1 MCQPND
7 SRSMN
12 LCTKFTITCNQAPT
26 DRIFSV
32 KRGFISVLF
41 PYGNYVAWTPVAII
55 NPITE
60 FSLTKEPEWKIFQS
74 HDFHSPQKYVSC
86 ACHLFFHKQFQ
97 HIKSKSFFL
106 LQFFVWINLML
117 LWFLFS
123 NLKYT
128 NQGLFVLLANKQWL
142 KFKITC
148 FWFFL
153 FFISFKFAFTF

>member
-41 PYGNYVAWTPVAII
+41 PYGNNVAWTPVAII

-60 FSLTKEPEWKIFQS
+60 FSLTKEPKWKIFQS
-74 HDFHSPQKYVSC
+74 HDFHSPQKYVLC
-86 ACHLFFHKQFQ
+86 ACHFFFSTNNSNISNQNLFFT
-97 HIKSKSFFL
+97 IFL
-106 LQFFVWINLML
+106 WINLML

-123 NLKYT
+123 NLKCT

-142 KFKITC
+142 KLKITC
-148 FWFFL
+148 F
-153 FFISFKFAFTF
+153 

>member
-1 MCQPND
+1 MILTHKRLQCRYLSISNFVCKHRNVMCQPND

-41 PYGNYVAWTPVAII
+41 PYGNNVAWTPVAII

-74 HDFHSPQKYVSC
+74 HDFHSPQKYVLC
-86 ACHLFFHKQFQ
+86 ACHFFFSTNNSNISNQNLFFYN
-97 HIKSKSFFL
+97 
-106 LQFFVWINLML
+106 FFV
-117 LWFLFS
+117 
-123 NLKYT
+123 
-128 NQGLFVLLANKQWL
+128 NKFNVVMVFIFESQMYQSR
-142 KFKITC
+142 IVC
-148 FWFFL
+148 FA
-153 FFISFKFAFTF
+153 SK